1 MTILTRQERE
11 RLVLEL
17 YNQGKT
23 YREISKEAR
32 ISPRDIGVI
41 LNKVIEEKAEGSKEE
56 QDNINSKNHNQENEQ
71 RLSISAQAYKL
82 FSDRKTP
89 LEVAIA
95 LNLRES
101 EATKFYKEYWKLK
114 RLHNLTLI
122 YEEIKGDTEP
132 FLKLYRLSKAAGMSV
147 QQVVHLLK
155 IANNDLPAVEKRF
168 KRLRNEISMLQ
179 FQKRID
185 ERNLYQ
191 LNNQIA
197 RTTNLLNSLR
207 ISCIRER
214 REIRKLYNEKAR
226 LEALVTQLKNNN
238 EEYLDKIK
246 QAAEENVKSVL
257 NDSKLLLKFTTLSVI
272 ESLRSN
278 PELCNFIMYANSNN
292 TTITYGSNYPSLMSS
307 GRQQHQQSFNDS
319 YTTLISEQAEKLY
332 NDLTTKLTNRAMA
345 AAASVMTSSLPI
357 LGSNTNNQKLAYKI
371 DNIYQAEES
380 TYNNQNRNI

>member
-1 MTILTRQERE
+1 MITTITALSFHYIIYSLKIEDMTILTRQERE

-23 YREISKEAR
+23 YREIAKEAR
-32 ISPRDIGVI
+32 ISPRDIRVI
-41 LNKVIEEKAEGSKEE
+41 LNKVVKEKGEASKEQG
-56 QDNINSKNHNQENEQ
+56 QDNNDAEENKQPEQ
-71 RLSISAQAYKL
+71 QQLSLSTQAYKL

-95 LNLRES
+95 LNLKES

-179 FQKRID
+179 FQKCID
-185 ERNLYQ
+185 ERSLYQ
-191 LNNQIA
+191 LKNQITS
-197 RTTNLLNSLR
+197 TTKLLSSFR
-207 ISCIRER
+207 MCCKRER
-214 REIRKLYNEKAR
+214 REIENLCNEKAR
-226 LEALVTQLKNNN
+226 LEALVTQFKNNN
-238 EEYLDKIK
+238 EEYIKIQ
-246 QAAEENVKSVL
+246 QAAYEEVKTL
-257 NDSKLLLKFTTLSVI
+257 LTNGKLFLKFATFSVI

-278 PELCNFIMYANSNN
+278 PELYNFVIHNNSNN
-292 TTITYGSNYPSLMSS
+292 TSISYRSNYPSLMLS
-307 GRQQHQQSFNDS
+307 GRQQQHNNH
-319 YTTLISEQAEKLY
+319 LMI
-332 NDLTTKLTNRAMA
+332 
-345 AAASVMTSSLPI
+345 PI
-357 LGSNTNNQKLAYKI
+357 LL
-371 DNIYQAEES
+371 
-380 TYNNQNRNI
+380 